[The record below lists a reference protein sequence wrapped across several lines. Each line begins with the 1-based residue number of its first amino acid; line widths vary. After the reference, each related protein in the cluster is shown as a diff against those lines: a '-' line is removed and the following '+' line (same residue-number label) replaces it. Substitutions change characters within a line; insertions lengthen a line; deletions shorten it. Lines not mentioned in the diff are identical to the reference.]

1 MGFLRD
7 HQYSQLFRFAK
18 ERRKLCLGR
27 KKGGSMPETILNI
40 GWAVVFMLMGGVVGM
55 ALVLISSLIVPRV
68 IEKHTPRIDEQK
80 EILRGNTAVA
90 EYFGRIVSAAILGV
104 SIVVAAAV
112 VGGVIAA
119 LH

>member
-1 MGFLRD
+1 
-7 HQYSQLFRFAK
+7 
-18 ERRKLCLGR
+18 
-27 KKGGSMPETILNI
+27 MPETILNI
-40 GWAVVFMLMGGVVGM
+40 GWSVVFMLIGGFVGLV
-55 ALVLISSLIVPRV
+55 LVLISSLVVPRL
-68 IEKHTPRIDEQK
+68 IERHTPNIDEQK

>member
-1 MGFLRD
+1 
-7 HQYSQLFRFAK
+7 
-18 ERRKLCLGR
+18 
-27 KKGGSMPETILNI
+27 MPETVLNI
-40 GWAVVFMLMGGVVGM
+40 GWSVVFMLIGGIVGM
-55 ALVLISSLIVPRV
+55 VLVLISSLVVPRL
-68 IEKHTPRIDEQK
+68 IERHTRNIDEQK

>member
-1 MGFLRD
+1 M
-7 HQYSQLFRFAK
+7 S
-18 ERRKLCLGR
+18 
-27 KKGGSMPETILNI
+27 ETILNI
-40 GWAVVFMLMGGVVGM
+40 GWAIVFMLIGGFVGLG
-55 ALVLISSLIVPRV
+55 LVLISSWVVPRV
-68 IEKHTPRIDEQK
+68 IARHTPNIDEQK

-112 VGGVIAA
+112 VGGVLAA